1 MQKHKQNTDWPRA
14 ARKVMAP
21 RNTKAAKAADA
32 TPIPAKTQ

>member
-21 RNTKAAKAADA
+21 RNTKAADA
-32 TPIPAKTQ
+32 TPVPAKTK